1 MEKMSKV
8 RYQDWPSSNDTEEK
22 RWSKDGV
29 KMSGNTIV
37 AIDVTK
43 KKVTIPP
50 YATNTEWKN
59 LWGLEC
65 LEISSIN
72 LLAQF
77 THLPKK
83 LILNDPNALKLD
95 ETDIFC
101 RHNVNSVAKIQSVLG
116 QDGMEWM
123 ELNGSKDYITK
134 DGILYTKDMRS
145 LLRCPAARAGEVVIP
160 KGVKFINEKA
170 FSHCEWMPRT
180 LKLGT
185 EHLVQKILHDKI
197 EDSYGIM
204 FLYANSGRCKLVVAA
219 MSYIAGSR
227 NAKLVKFVKEN
238 EKAISNTLLAYG
250 HIKELS
256 EFIQTGFVSHRTL
269 SLMLKALEDG
279 TDTNAALKNNPEASI
294 LHDEGKQTTAKAYI
308 LKALSEQKNK
318 NNEELHIS

>member
-1 MEKMSKV
+1 M
-8 RYQDWPSSNDTEEK
+8 N
-22 RWSKDGV
+22 
-29 KMSGNTIV
+29 GNTIV

-50 YATNTEWKN
+50 YATCTEWKN

-101 RHNVNSVAKIQSVLG
+101 RHNVDSVAKIQSVLG

-170 FSHCEWMPRT
+170 FSH
-180 LKLGT
+180 
-185 EHLVQKILHDKI
+185 
-197 EDSYGIM
+197 
-204 FLYANSGRCKLVVAA
+204 
-219 MSYIAGSR
+219 
-227 NAKLVKFVKEN
+227 
-238 EKAISNTLLAYG
+238 
-250 HIKELS
+250 
-256 EFIQTGFVSHRTL
+256 
-269 SLMLKALEDG
+269 
-279 TDTNAALKNNPEASI
+279 
-294 LHDEGKQTTAKAYI
+294 DEGKQTTAKAYI

>member
-170 FSHCEWMPRT
+170 FSHCEWISSVVFPDSLEAIGQQAFAGCHN
-180 LKLGT
+180 LKHIEFGNGIK
-185 EHLVQKILHDKI
+185 KINCRCFELCWGLEEINLPKQLEIID
-197 EDSYGIM
+197 YGA
-204 FLYANSGRCKLVVAA
+204 FSGCKLRKITFAENGVK
-219 MSYIAGSR
+219 YIGD
-227 NAKLVKFVKEN
+227 NAFNGKDLDEVTLPESLEYIGAQNFQSVKHIIHVNYSAIKL
-238 EKAISNTLLAYG
+238 
-250 HIKELS
+250 
-256 EFIQTGFVSHRTL
+256 
-269 SLMLKALEDG
+269 
-279 TDTNAALKNNPEASI
+279 PSI
-294 LHDEGKQTTAKAYI
+294 
-308 LKALSEQKNK
+308 
-318 NNEELHIS
+318 